1 MANAWKQH
9 CKGWRHTNEVKAVTW
24 TKMSYMATLRVVF
37 VVKTSEEIKSV
48 FFFT

>member
-1 MANAWKQH
+1 MLGN
-9 CKGWRHTNEVKAVTW
+9 TNEVKAVTW